1 MSFNKKII
9 IGARGSRLSLAYA
22 NYAKKLII
30 RNNQFN
36 ENEIDIK
43 IIKTKGDI
51 FPKTPLSQLGGK
63 GVFCKEIE
71 NELINKNIDIAVH
84 SLKDL
89 PTIQTPNL
97 KIQSFVERNDPRDSF
112 LSLDKKI
119 FVQQKKGS
127 RIGTSSIRR
136 KLQLLNLKNDLEILS
151 MRGNIDT
158 RIEKLKSKQYDGI
171 VLAYSGLMM
180 LGLENHVVEVF
191 PTEKILPAVGQGIIA
206 LQCREN
212 DQNTI
217 SLIDKVNHK
226 ETFICALA
234 ERSFLESIGGDC
246 DTAVGGYARI
256 EGKKIKL
263 EVELFS
269 DDYKKVFKSSKTLHI
284 EESKI
289 LGKSVGKDILKQA
302 GNNYKKKI

>member
-1 MSFNKKII
+1 MSFNNKII

-30 RNNQFN
+30 RNNQLN

-51 FPKTPLSQLGGK
+51 FSKTPLSQLGGK

-97 KIQSFVERNDPRDSF
+97 KIQSFIERNDPRDSF

-127 RIGTSSIRR
+127 RVGTSSIRR

-284 EESKI
+284 EESQI
-289 LGKSVGKDILKQA
+289 LGKSVGTDILKQA

>member
-97 KIQSFVERNDPRDSF
+97 KIQSFIERNDPRDSF

-284 EESKI
+284 EESQI
-289 LGKSVGKDILKQA
+289 LGKSVGTDILKQA

>member
-1 MSFNKKII
+1 
-9 IGARGSRLSLAYA
+9 
-22 NYAKKLII
+22 
-30 RNNQFN
+30 
-36 ENEIDIK
+36 
-43 IIKTKGDI
+43 
-51 FPKTPLSQLGGK
+51 
-63 GVFCKEIE
+63 
-71 NELINKNIDIAVH
+71 
-84 SLKDL
+84 
-89 PTIQTPNL
+89 
-97 KIQSFVERNDPRDSF
+97 
-112 LSLDKKI
+112 
-119 FVQQKKGS
+119 
-127 RIGTSSIRR
+127 
-136 KLQLLNLKNDLEILS
+136 
-151 MRGNIDT
+151 
-158 RIEKLKSKQYDGI
+158 
-171 VLAYSGLMM
+171 M

-256 EGKKIKL
+256 EGRKIKL

-284 EESKI
+284 EESQI
-289 LGKSVGKDILKQA
+289 LGKSVGTDILKQA

>member
-97 KIQSFVERNDPRDSF
+97 KIQSFIERNDPRDSF

-127 RIGTSSIRR
+127 RVGTSSIRR

-256 EGKKIKL
+256 AGKKIKL

-284 EESKI
+284 EESQI
-289 LGKSVGKDILKQA
+289 LGKSVGTDILKQA

>member
-97 KIQSFVERNDPRDSF
+97 KIQSFIERNDPRDSF

-284 EESKI
+284 EESQI
-289 LGKSVGKDILKQA
+289 LGKSVGTYILKQA

>member
-9 IGARGSRLSLAYA
+9 IGARGSRLSLAYT

-30 RNNQFN
+30 RNNQLN
-36 ENEIDIK
+36 ENEVDIK
-43 IIKTKGDI
+43 IIKTRGDI
-51 FPKTPLSQLGGK
+51 FSKTPVSQLGGK

-97 KIQSFVERNDPRDSF
+97 KIQSFIQRNDPRDSF
-112 LSLDKKI
+112 LSLDKEVFIK
-119 FVQQKKGS
+119 QKKGS
-127 RIGTSSIRR
+127 RIGTSSPRR

-180 LGLENHVVEVF
+180 LGLENHVTEIF
-191 PTEKILPAVGQGIIA
+191 PTEKILPAVGQGIIV
-206 LQCREN
+206 LQCREDDKN
-212 DQNTI
+212 II
-217 SLIDKVNHK
+217 SLIEKINHK
-226 ETFICALA
+226 ETFISALV
-234 ERSFLESIGGDC
+234 ERSLLESIGGDC
-246 DTAVGGYARI
+246 DTAVGGYAKI
-256 EGKKIKL
+256 EGKKITL
-263 EVELFS
+263 EAELFS
-269 DDYKKVFKSSKTLHI
+269 DD
-284 EESKI
+284 
-289 LGKSVGKDILKQA
+289 
-302 GNNYKKKI
+302 

>member
-51 FPKTPLSQLGGK
+51 FSKTPLSQLGGK

-97 KIQSFVERNDPRDSF
+97 KIQSFIERNDPRDSF

>member
-256 EGKKIKL
+256 EGRKIKL

-284 EESKI
+284 EESQI
-289 LGKSVGKDILKQA
+289 LGKSVGTDILKQA